1 MRHRLHP
8 RHPEEPRKTLTDFDR
23 TFVLTAKETELPINH
38 VAAVVNGKQS
48 QGAYAL
54 VKYTLNRGPAPHVHE
69 HEDES
74 IYVISG
80 EILLR
85 IGSKKYELTDG
96 DFAFMP
102 RKVPHA
108 FDVVSETFSGLSV
121 SAPGGVF
128 DKIVDDIARERAS
141 GRVLSDDDLW
151 DIRAKYGMT
160 RVAALP
166 PEDEGA

>member
-1 MRHRLHP
+1 M
-8 RHPEEPRKTLTDFDR
+8 RKTLTDFDR
-23 TFVLTAKETELPINH
+23 AFVLGAKETKPPMNQT
-38 VAAVVNGKQS
+38 VAVVKGEQS

-54 VKYTLNRGPAPHVHE
+54 VKSFLNRGPAPHVHE

-74 IYVISG
+74 IYVLSG
-80 EILLR
+80 EILLQ

-102 RKVPHA
+102 RRVPHG
-108 FDVVSETFSGLSV
+108 FDVVSETFSCLAV

-128 DKIVDDIARERAS
+128 DKIVEEIARERAG

-166 PEDEGA
+166 TEEEIA

>member
-1 MRHRLHP
+1 V
-8 RHPEEPRKTLTDFDR
+8 TDYDR
-23 TFVLTAKETELPINH
+23 AYVLGAAETTAPINQ
-38 VAAVVNGKQS
+38 VAAVVNGEQS

-54 VKYTLNRGPAPHVHE
+54 VKYTLNRGPAAHVHE

-85 IGSKKYELTDG
+85 IGSKKYELTAG

-102 RKVPHA
+102 RRVPHA

-121 SAPGGVF
+121 SAPGGIF
-128 DKIVDDIARERAS
+128 DKIVDEIARARA
-141 GRVLSDDDLW
+141 GGQVLSEDDLW
-151 DIRAKYGMT
+151 AIRAEYGMT
-160 RVAALP
+160 RVREMP
-166 PEDEGA
+166 SEDESA

>member
-1 MRHRLHP
+1 V
-8 RHPEEPRKTLTDFDR
+8 RKTLTDFDR
-23 TFVLTAKETELPINH
+23 TFVLTAKDTELPINH
-38 VAAVVNGKQS
+38 VAAVVNGEQS

-102 RKVPHA
+102 RRVPHG
-108 FDVVSETFSGLSV
+108 FDVVSETFSCLAV

-128 DKIVDDIARERAS
+128 DKIIEDIARERAS

-166 PEDEGA
+166 TEDENA

>member
-1 MRHRLHP
+1 V
-8 RHPEEPRKTLTDFDR
+8 TDYDR
-23 TFVLTAKETELPINH
+23 AYGLGAAETTAPINH
-38 VAAVVNGKQS
+38 VAAVVNGEQS

-54 VKYTLNRGPAPHVHE
+54 VKYTLDRGPAAHVHE

-85 IGSKKYELTDG
+85 IGAKKYELTAG

-102 RKVPHA
+102 RRVPHA
-108 FDVVSETFSGLSV
+108 FDVLSETFSGLSV

-128 DKIVDDIARERAS
+128 DKIVDEIARARA
-141 GRVLSDDDLW
+141 GGQVLSEDDLW
-151 DIRAKYGMT
+151 AIRAKYGMT
-160 RVAALP
+160 RVREMP
-166 PEDEGA
+166 GEDENA

>member
-1 MRHRLHP
+1 M
-8 RHPEEPRKTLTDFDR
+8 TDYDR
-23 TFVLTAKETELPINH
+23 AYVLQAAQTTAPINQ
-38 VAAVVNGKQS
+38 VAAVVNGEQS

-54 VKYTLNRGPAPHVHE
+54 VKYTLNRGPAAHVHE

-85 IGSKKYELTDG
+85 IGSKEYELTDG

-102 RKVPHA
+102 RRVPHG

-128 DKIVDDIARERAS
+128 DRIVDEIARARAE
-141 GRVLSDDDLW
+141 GQVLSDDDLW
-151 DIRAKYGMT
+151 AIRGKYGMT
-160 RVAALP
+160 RVGHLTS
-166 PEDEGA
+166 EDHGA

>member
-1 MRHRLHP
+1 V
-8 RHPEEPRKTLTDFDR
+8 RKTLTDYDR
-23 TFVLTAKETELPINH
+23 AYVLGAKETELPINH
-38 VAAVVNGKQS
+38 VAAVVNGEQS

-54 VKYTLNRGPAPHVHE
+54 VKYTLSRGPAPHVHE

-80 EILLR
+80 EILLQ

-102 RKVPHA
+102 RRVPHA

-128 DKIVDDIARERAS
+128 DRIVDDIAQARA
-141 GRVLSDDDLW
+141 GGQVLSDDDLW
-151 DIRAKYGMT
+151 AIRAKYGMT
-160 RVAALP
+160 RIGSMPTV
-166 PEDEGA
+166 DGSS